1 MRNHIAFKFLA
12 VILCAASLLAAV
24 GSAAGILALTEADL
38 YNKSVDQVVDEK
50 LQNDGGQYANI
61 LALRYAGR
69 NLGGCPE
76 SMIRERYNAIWKLAN
91 N

>member
-50 LQNDGGQYANI
+50 LQNDEI
-61 LALRYAGR
+61 GR
-69 NLGGCPE
+69 
-76 SMIRERYNAIWKLAN
+76 AHV
-91 N
+91 